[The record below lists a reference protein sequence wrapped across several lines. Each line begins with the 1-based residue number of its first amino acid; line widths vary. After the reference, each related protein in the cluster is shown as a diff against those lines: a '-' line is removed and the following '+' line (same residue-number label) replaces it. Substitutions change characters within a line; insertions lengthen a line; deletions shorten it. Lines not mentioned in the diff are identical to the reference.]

1 METSNDSLFKLVYM
15 PGMNYRHLY
24 RDSVVTEVAA
34 KSAIAP
40 AKTRLYQKCGIF
52 VTQVNGSNGNSQ
64 NRTIGVKFKSF
75 QNDTIYLSN
84 KYYFK

>member
-1 METSNDSLFKLVYM
+1 
-15 PGMNYRHLY
+15 MNYRHLY

-52 VTQVNGSNGNSQ
+52 VTQVNGSSGNSQ